1 MLVEQAHFPP
11 RSGLAA
17 MTGEYTLQPSG
28 KRNLDRDPHIDLE
41 GLMDHME
48 SYLTSGLRQHKE

>member
-11 RSGLAA
+11 R
-17 MTGEYTLQPSG
+17 GEYTLQPSG